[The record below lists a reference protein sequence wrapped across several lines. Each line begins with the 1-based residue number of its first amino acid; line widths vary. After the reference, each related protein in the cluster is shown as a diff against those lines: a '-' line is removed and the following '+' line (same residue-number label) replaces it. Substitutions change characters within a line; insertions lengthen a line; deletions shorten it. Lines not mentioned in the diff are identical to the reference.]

1 MLYVKKGV
9 VTKMIDAINSNI
21 ENLKKFKHIH
31 MIGIGGISMS
41 GIAEILHNFGIF
53 VTGSD
58 CVRSKITDR
67 LSSHGIFVSIGHE
80 TNLVKKADLVVYS
93 AAIKQDD
100 EELIQ
105 AKLNNIKIIE
115 RSDFV
120 GYLTRIYKNT
130 IGIAGTHGKTT
141 TTSMVSLCFLE
152 AGLDPTIQV
161 GAMLK
166 QLNGNYRVGNSE
178 YFILESCEYVESFLK
193 FSPKSSIVLN
203 IDNDHLDYFK
213 NFDNI
218 KMAFEKYV
226 AILPFD
232 GLLVT
237 NADDPNCLNLR
248 SFAEAKSVTFGIKN
262 DKANYIARNI
272 RFDTNGCAKF
282 DVYHNN
288 NYYFEV
294 KLSVP
299 GIHNVLNAIACIA
312 LCTEYGIDKYI
323 IKSALLKF
331 TGANRRFELVGSY
344 DNINVYDDY
353 AHHPSEILATANS
366 LKNKSYRQSWIVFQ
380 PHTYSRT
387 KLLLDDFANVLTNFD
402 NIVITDIYAAREKN
416 TYNISSLDLV
426 NKIKSFGKDAKY
438 ISNFDDIAKYIKER
452 ACPED
457 IILTVGAGTITELGK
472 KILN

>member
-1 MLYVKKGV
+1 
-9 VTKMIDAINSNI
+9 MINYNTNI
-21 ENLKKFKHIH
+21 ENLKKYKHIH
-31 MIGIGGISMS
+31 MIGIGGVSMS
-41 GIAEILHNFGIF
+41 GIAEILHNWGIF

-58 CVRSKITDR
+58 STRSKITDR

-100 EELIQ
+100 PELTEARDNGITT
-105 AKLNNIKIIE
+105 IE
-115 RSDFV
+115 RADFV
-120 GYLTRIYKNT
+120 GYITRIYKDT
-130 IGIAGTHGKTT
+130 VGIAGTHGKTT
-141 TTSMVSLCFLE
+141 TTSMVSLCFIE

-161 GAMLK
+161 GANLK
-166 QLNGNYRVGNSE
+166 QINGNYRVGNSD

-213 NFDNI
+213 NLDNI
-218 KMAFEKYV
+218 IKAFQKYV
-226 AILPFD
+226 AILPYD
-232 GLLVT
+232 GLLVV
-237 NADDPNCLNLR
+237 NADDPNCMELR
-248 SFAEAKSVTFGIKN
+248 NHTEARSVTFGIECE
-262 DKANYIARNI
+262 KANYVARNI
-272 RFDTNGCAKF
+272 VFDDRGFAKF

-288 NYYFEV
+288 TYFSEM

-299 GIHNVLNAIACIA
+299 GIHNVLNALSCIA
-312 LCTEYGIDKYI
+312 LCTEYGINKYD

-344 DNINVYDDY
+344 QNIDIYDDY
-353 AHHPSEILATANS
+353 AHHPSEILATYNS
-366 LKNKSYRQSWIVFQ
+366 LKNKKYRQSWIIFQ

-387 KLLLDDFANVLTNFD
+387 KNLLDDFAQILTKFD
-402 NIVITDIYAAREKN
+402 NVIVTDIYAAREKN
-416 TYNISSLDLV
+416 TYGISSKDLV
-426 NKIKSFGKDAKY
+426 DKIHSLGKTAVY
-438 ISNFDDIAKYIKER
+438 ISSFDDIAKFVRER
-452 ACPED
+452 ACPHD